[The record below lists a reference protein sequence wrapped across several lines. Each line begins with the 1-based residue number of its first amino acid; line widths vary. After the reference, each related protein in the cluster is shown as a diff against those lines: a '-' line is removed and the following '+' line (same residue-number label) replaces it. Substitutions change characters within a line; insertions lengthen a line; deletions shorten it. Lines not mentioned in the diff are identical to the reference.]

1 MSEFKSVTKDVCK
14 LPSFFSMTLF
24 RKIDV
29 NSTGFVRRYAL
40 LIIVGESSLT
50 LQLCC
55 ISTAVY
61 YIVIL
66 TFYSVLWILQC
77 LLSLSNST
85 EYSFNI
91 YWGKLKFLKVFFL
104 LLEGLGYPAIPYFK
118 GMHFCPLNWT
128 MLTLLVPFPNEWSWA
143 SFYFTIPGG

>member
-14 LPSFFSMTLF
+14 LPSFFSMSLF

-29 NSTGFVRRYAL
+29 NGTGFVGRYAL
-40 LIIVGESSLT
+40 LVIVGESSLT
-50 LQLCC
+50 VKLCC

-66 TFYSVLWILQC
+66 NFYSVLWILQC
-77 LLSLSNST
+77 LLPLSNST
-85 EYSFNI
+85 EYSFSI
-91 YWGKLKFLKVFFL
+91 YWGKLKYLKVFFL

-118 GMHFCPLNWT
+118 GMLLCPLNWT
-128 MLTLLVPFPNEWSWA
+128 MLMLLAPFPKERFWA
-143 SFYFTIPGG
+143 SFYFTIPVG